1 MIIAYIKRKCK
12 AFLAHCYWYKRLNN
26 NSSKTAFVIGTPTH
40 INIGDSAITLA
51 EIQFLKQNGYE
62 DVLEITLH
70 EYISY
75 RKCIRRMIPHSAD
88 IFLMGGGFMGSLWPA
103 EEEWR
108 QKMLEDFCQHRIV
121 VFPQTIYYEK
131 DSAANAIMLK
141 SIEIYN
147 NIPKLTL
154 VAREHISYDLM
165 KKLYPK
171 CSVLLTP
178 DIVLSMNQKI
188 FNQTRN
194 AILTCFRY
202 DKERNISLE
211 DEQQLIQNLKKK
223 GYRVYETDMM
233 SDTQITVNNR
243 EKIVDDKLR
252 QFASAKLVI
261 TDRLHGMV
269 FCAITGTPCIV
280 LSNNHHK
287 VKGTYEWIKHL
298 DYIKYVTDIT
308 EVIKQVA
315 YLYQRENCV
324 FHLDVELFSDL
335 RNLIR
340 TMSMG

>member
-1 MIIAYIKRKCK
+1 
-12 AFLAHCYWYKRLNN
+12 
-26 NSSKTAFVIGTPTH
+26 
-40 INIGDSAITLA
+40 
-51 EIQFLKQNGYE
+51 
-62 DVLEITLH
+62 
-70 EYISY
+70 
-75 RKCIRRMIPHSAD
+75 
-88 IFLMGGGFMGSLWPA
+88 MGGGFMGSLWPA

-108 QKMLEDFCQHRIV
+108 QKMLQDFCQHRIV

-131 DSAANAIMLK
+131 DSDAKAIMAN
-141 SIEIYN
+141 SIKIYN
-147 NIPKLTL
+147 SIPKLTL

-194 AILTCFRY
+194 AILTCFRC

-211 DEQQLIQNLKKK
+211 DEQHLIQNLKKK

-233 SDTQITVNNR
+233 SDVQITINNR
-243 EKIVDDKLR
+243 KAVVDDKLR

-280 LSNNHHK
+280 LGNNHHK
-287 VKGTYEWIKHL
+287 VEGTYEWIKHL

-308 EVIKQVA
+308 EVMRQIA
-315 YLYQRENCV
+315 HLYHKENCV
-324 FHLDVELFSDL
+324 FHLDDEKFSNL
-335 RNLIR
+335 RNLIHV
-340 TMSMG
+340 MSMR

>member
-1 MIIAYIKRKCK
+1 MIIAYIKRKYR
-12 AFLAHCYWYKRLNN
+12 AFLAYYHWYKRLNN
-26 NSSKTAFVIGTPTH
+26 SSSKTAFLIGTPTH

-62 DVLEITLH
+62 NVLEITLQ

-75 RKCIRRMIPHSAD
+75 RKCIRRLIPHSAD

-108 QKMLEDFCQHRIV
+108 QKMLQDFCQHRIV

-131 DSAANAIMLK
+131 DSDAKAIMAN
-141 SIEIYN
+141 SIKIYN
-147 NIPKLTL
+147 SIPKLTL

-194 AILTCFRY
+194 AILTCFRC

-211 DEQQLIQNLKKK
+211 DEQHLIQNLKKK

-233 SDTQITVNNR
+233 SDVQITINNR
-243 EKIVDDKLR
+243 KAVVDDKLR

-280 LSNNHHK
+280 LGNNHHK
-287 VKGTYEWIKHL
+287 VEGTYEWIKHL

-308 EVIKQVA
+308 EVMRQIA
-315 YLYQRENCV
+315 HLYHKENCV
-324 FHLDVELFSDL
+324 FHLDDEKFSNL
-335 RNLIR
+335 RNLIHV
-340 TMSMG
+340 MSMR